1 MKNKDQFIRLK
12 NIILYILNS
21 FTNGT
26 DYIKLYKILYFANK
40 EQLAKVGIPMVYDNF
55 KAWDLGP
62 VPSFTGSVVK
72 RLESEKEMTGM
83 MKYFDG
89 SLKVTSKKKVSAL
102 VNSDVESIPEFTRN
116 LLDKVIKKYK
126 NFSSKQMS
134 KESHDGAWLE
144 AYETKGGKNNGKVI
158 INPVS
163 IARAGGADEDI
174 LQLVDHIYS
183 DDQTYLSTDDIAGIQ
198 NNIEETAFEIYN
210 LMKMTEGWDGDDAE
224 AIERVS
230 AMNCRELLSRRKA
243 KVEYV
248 EVVYPSPSGSIC
260 IDWRNRGAKV
270 SLELCR
276 TKMAFYYISSDK
288 EDIFDSPILDY
299 NDDNMETLFEYISK
313 LE

>member
-1 MKNKDQFIRLK
+1 MKNKDQYIRLK

-40 EQLAKVGIPMVYDNF
+40 EQLAEVGIPMVYDNF

-72 RLESEKEMTGM
+72 RLETKKEMTGV
-83 MKYFDG
+83 MKCFDG
-89 SLKVTSKKKVSAL
+89 SLRVTSNKKVSAL
-102 VNSDVESIPEFTRN
+102 VNPDVEEIPEFTRN
-116 LLDKVIKKYK
+116 LIDKIVRKYK
-126 NFSSKQMS
+126 NCSSKQMS
-134 KESHDGAWLE
+134 KESHDDAWLE
-144 AYETKGGKNNGKVI
+144 AYEAKGGKNNGKVI

-163 IARAGGADEDI
+163 IAKAGGADENI
-174 LQLVDHIYS
+174 LHLVDHIYS
-183 DDQTYLSTDDIAGIQ
+183 NDETYLSTDDIVGAKK
-198 NNIEETAFEIYN
+198 NIEDTAFEIYN

-224 AIERVS
+224 AIECES
-230 AMNCRELLSRRKA
+230 AINCRELLSRRKA

-248 EVVYPSPSGSIC
+248 EIVYPSPSGSIC

-276 TKMAFYYISSDK
+276 EKMAFYYTSSDK
-288 EDIFDSPILDY
+288 EDKFDSPILDY
-299 NDDNMETLFEYISK
+299 NDNSLDTLFEYISK
-313 LE
+313 LG